1 MKRIT
6 ILAVAFVVV
15 AVTAVVLGRGSS
27 IFRPTDTAPAVDSDW
42 YNASDV
48 AEVGQTGHL
57 QLVEFFHPG

>member
-27 IFRPTDTAPAVDSDW
+27 IFRPTDTAPAADSTW
-42 YNASDV
+42 YHASDV
-48 AEVGQTGHL
+48 AHVGQTGRP
-57 QLVEFFHPG
+57 QLMEFFHPG